1 MKSKKSIK
9 AKMREGKVGDNDLMP
24 AILYGAK
31 RKSTP
36 ISINKKEFTKLYEE
50 VGESTLL
57 SIDIEDNKEKAVVLI
72 YEVQKNP
79 STKEIIHADFFE
91 PNLKEEVEAEIP
103 LDFIGESPAVKEVD
117 GTLVRNFYSINVKAL
132 PENLPHKIEVNVEN
146 IKTVDDVITVG
157 DLKVGSDVEVLSEN
171 DAVVAMVSLPEN
183 VEEELEKPIEEGE
196 AEVIGEGDKDD
207 EGKEEVS
214 KEEKEKETD
223 DKEEISK
230 EKDENNEKATS

>member
-1 MKSKKSIK
+1 
-9 AKMREGKVGDNDLMP
+9 
-24 AILYGAK
+24 
-31 RKSTP
+31 
-36 ISINKKEFTKLYEE
+36 
-50 VGESTLL
+50 
-57 SIDIEDNKEKAVVLI
+57 
-72 YEVQKNP
+72 
-79 STKEIIHADFFE
+79 
-91 PNLKEEVEAEIP
+91 
-103 LDFIGESPAVKEVD
+103 
-117 GTLVRNFYSINVKAL
+117 VKAL

-207 EGKEEVS
+207 EGKEELS